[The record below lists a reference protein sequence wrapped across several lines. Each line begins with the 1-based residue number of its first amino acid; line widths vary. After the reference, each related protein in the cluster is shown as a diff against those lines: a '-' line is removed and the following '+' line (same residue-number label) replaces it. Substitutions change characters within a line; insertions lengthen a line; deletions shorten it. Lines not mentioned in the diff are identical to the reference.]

1 MSLFRMSKTYF
12 SSPEC
17 LSIILLISGVI
28 STLDDFPEDLLV
40 FIGVKFIQ
48 VRPSLVSMFLFSK
61 RKISPILIPSN
72 RNINM
77 NKSFALSCSLEVTST
92 FIKAFILSS
101 LKVYSEALLVASG
114 ITMLSYLKTFCFF
127 LI

>member
-17 LSIILLISGVI
+17 LSIMLLISGVI

-40 FIGVKFIQ
+40 FKGVKFIQ

-61 RKISPILIPSN
+61 RKTSPILIPSN

-77 NKSFALSCSLEVTST
+77 NKSFALSSSLVVTGESKKV
-92 FIKAFILSS
+92 FKLAS
-101 LKVYSEALLVASG
+101 LKVYLEALLVASG